1 MESLPPCYSG
11 RWAQEADHP
20 SLGKAAQIPLPGLM
34 EGGQQRAGPTQK
46 RAGSPATWAILL
58 GPSKR
63 VTARK
68 FKVWG
73 KDSRDHTP
81 CGKQQGPGGEGTSTG
96 DTQ

>member
-1 MESLPPCYSG
+1 MASSEQGPHRKGQAALPP
-11 RWAQEADHP
+11 
-20 SLGKAAQIPLPGLM
+20 
-34 EGGQQRAGPTQK
+34 
-46 RAGSPATWAILL
+46 
-58 GPSKR
+58 GPSSLAPVR

-96 DTQ
+96 DTQGLDNGAVYQERGTDPGMGQAGEQSTMK